1 MKIYYFLNTHTAMLK
16 FRKDLNILSFDGGGT
31 LGVMEMVILEDI
43 MNTATLLKTNPK
55 AIQPFLASDTLF
67 DLSAERES
75 FSQLLSTVEDSIHPT
90 EVFDMIVGTSTG
102 SLISFALVGG

>member
-1 MKIYYFLNTHTAMLK
+1 MLK

-43 MNTATLLKTNPK
+43 MNAATLLKTNPK